1 MKRKTV
7 GYIGFA
13 LYIVLLVWLVV
24 FKLEPRFWTLPQT
37 GRSLNL
43 IPFGASMMQ
52 NGGISISEIV
62 YNALFFVPLGLYL
75 SLLDITKKAW
85 QGILVGALI
94 SIAFEALQYAFGI
107 GASDIT
113 DVLMNTF
120 GTAVGILIGTRLK
133 AKSNAVFLILLIAEL
148 ILLAGY
154 IALLIMQ

>member
-13 LYIVLLVWLVV
+13 LYIVLLVWLVI

-37 GRSLNL
+37 GRTINL
-43 IPFGASMMQ
+43 IPFAASMMQ
-52 NGGISISEIV
+52 NGGISLSEIA

-85 QGILVGALI
+85 QGILVCALI

-113 DVLMNTF
+113 DVIMNTL
-120 GTAVGILIGTRLK
+120 GTAVGILVGSRLK
-133 AKSNAVFLILLIAEL
+133 AKADAVCLVLLIAEL
-148 ILLAGY
+148 TLLAGY
-154 IALLIMQ
+154 IALIILQ